1 MVKPSNEFTKIT
13 RQRSLVFRI
22 IILII
27 KQLLS
32 LFSCFRFYLF
42 HMREFKNRV
51 VGKLAIVENILENQP
66 TPPSPSP
73 TPTPTPTPSPS
84 SSGENYI
91 EVQEV

>member
-42 HMREFKNRV
+42 HMRMFEKRV
-51 VGKLAIVENILENQP
+51 VGKLAILENLLENQQQ
-66 TPPSPSP
+66 
-73 TPTPTPTPSPS
+73 PTPSPS
-84 SSGENYI
+84 PPGENYF
-91 EVQEV
+91 